1 MEVENLAISN
11 IENNMEENKNII
23 LFRIQEE
30 DEEIVPLNKSNVD
43 LDKLIKL
50 IKWRRRTWRNY
61 RRRDNKDNECLKNQ

>member
-30 DEEIVPLNKSNVD
+30 DEEIVPLNKSNVY
-43 LDKLIKL
+43 LDKLINL
-50 IKWRRRTWRNY
+50 I
-61 RRRDNKDNECLKNQ
+61 NE